1 MFAQRR
7 AIAAKWLPEVET
19 LLSGL
24 SKLLSGTC
32 ALVLCTAAVP
42 QAETLTTTSFNM
54 YGLPSGLIDM
64 PTAEMAPDAQFTST
78 ISHFADSTRVTL
90 SFQIAP
96 RLTGSFRYSAVE
108 GLQIPGYTLS
118 SYYDRSFDLRYQF
131 LDEGTY
137 RPAMAVGLRDFIG
150 TGLYGSEYL
159 VATKSLGDKWRVTG
173 GVGWGRLGS
182 ANSFASSGTRPTGY
196 LGTGGLPSLDKFFR
210 GDMAAFGGV
219 SYQHSDKLRLKME
232 YSSDAYTQE
241 VGDGL
246 FTRDGALNFGAE
258 YQFAQGAQLGLY
270 AMHGGNLAAMVSFST
285 NPKTAPVP
293 GSADV
298 APLAVL
304 PRGKS
309 ARDLGWSTQ
318 PQAVGQ
324 TVANLKTL
332 VEFEGLTL
340 ESYKLTGTSVRL
352 VVRNPRFEAGAQ
364 LLGRVARGA
373 TRALPASVETI
384 TVVQTSHG
392 VPLSSASFK
401 RSDLERYEY
410 APAEVMYDR
419 MVLTDGADALEGTVA
434 MTDAYPRFEW
444 ALTPYVSMSM
454 FDPQSPVRADGGLK
468 LSGDWHIAPGWVASG
483 DITAKLAGN
492 RDELRPATSTGL
504 PLVRSDFAEYSRG
517 QDVAM
522 PNLSLAYYGR
532 LGEDLYSRVTTGYL
546 ERGFAGVSGEVLWK
560 PVGSRLALG
569 GEVNYVAKRA
579 YDDAFGLQDYEVA
592 TGHGSVYY
600 DMGKGYHVQVDAGR
614 YLAGDWGATVAI
626 DREFANGWS
635 IGAYATKTNISAA
648 QFGEGSFDKGI
659 RFTMPLAWA
668 LGTSTRAKTSASV
681 ASLTRDGGARL
692 RVQGRLYEQVR
703 DAHEPELAKSWGKF
717 WR

>member
-1 MFAQRR
+1 M
-7 AIAAKWLPEVET
+7 AAA
-19 LLSGL
+19 S
-24 SKLLSGTC
+24 
-32 ALVLCTAAVP
+32 P
-42 QAETLTTTSFNM
+42 QAETLTTSSFNM
-54 YGLPSGLIDM
+54 YGGPSSLIDM

-78 ISHFADSTRVTL
+78 IGYFADTTRVTL

-96 RLTGSFRYSAVE
+96 RVTGSFRYSAVN
-108 GLQIPGYTLS
+108 GLNIPGYTLPT
-118 SYYDRSFDLRYQF
+118 YYDRSFDLRYQF

-173 GVGWGRLGS
+173 GLGWGRLGS
-182 ANSFASSGTRPTGY
+182 AGSFASTGTRPTGF
-196 LGTGGLPSLDKFFR
+196 LGRGGLPSLNKFFR
-210 GDMAAFGGV
+210 GDVAAFGGV
-219 SYQHSDKLRLKME
+219 SYQHSDKLRFKLE
-232 YSSDAYTQE
+232 YSSDAYAQE

-246 FTRDGALNFGAE
+246 LTRDSAFNFGAE
-258 YQFAQGAQLGLY
+258 YTFAQGAQLGVY
-270 AMHGGNLAAMVSFST
+270 AMHGGEVAAMVSFAT
-285 NPKTAPVP
+285 NPKIAPVP
-293 GSADV
+293 GSSDL

-309 ARDLGWSTQ
+309 ARDLGWTADPATPS
-318 PQAVGQ
+318 Q

-332 VEFEGLTL
+332 IEFEGLRL
-340 ESYKLTGTSVRL
+340 ESYKLSGTSVRL
-352 VVRNPRFEAGAQ
+352 VVRNPRFEAGSQ

-392 VPLSSASFK
+392 VPLSSATFQ
-401 RSDLERYEY
+401 RSDLEKYEY

-419 MVLTDGADALEGTVA
+419 MVLTGDADALEGTVA
-434 MTDAYPRFEW
+434 MPDAYPRFEW
-444 ALTPYVSMSM
+444 ALTPYVSVSM
-454 FDPQSPVRADGGLK
+454 FDPESPVRADAGLK
-468 LSGDWHIAPGWVASG
+468 LSGDYHIASGWVASG
-483 DITAKLAGN
+483 EITAKLAGN
-492 RDELRPATSTGL
+492 RDDLKPSKSTGL
-504 PLVRSDFAEYSRG
+504 PLVRSDFAEYARG
-517 QDVAM
+517 QKIAM
-522 PNLSLAYYGR
+522 PNLTLAHYGR
-532 LGEDLYSRVTTGYL
+532 LGDNLYSRVTAGYL
-546 ERGFAGVSGEVLWK
+546 EQGFAGVSGEVLWK
-560 PVGSRLALG
+560 PVDSRLALG
-569 GEVNYVAKRA
+569 AEVNYVAKRA
-579 YDDAFGLQDYEVA
+579 YGNAFGLQDYTVA

-600 DMGKGYHVQVDAGR
+600 DLGKGYHAQVDAGR
-614 YLAGDWGATVAI
+614 YLAGDWGATIAI
-626 DREFANGWS
+626 DREFANGWKV
-635 IGAYATKTNISAA
+635 GAYATKTNISAA

-703 DAHEPELAKSWGKF
+703 GAHSPEMAKSWGKF